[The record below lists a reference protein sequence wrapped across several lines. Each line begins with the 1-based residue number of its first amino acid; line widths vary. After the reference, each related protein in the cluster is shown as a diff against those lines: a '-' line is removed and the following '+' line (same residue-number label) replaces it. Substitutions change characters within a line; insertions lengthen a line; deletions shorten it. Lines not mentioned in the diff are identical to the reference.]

1 MTEERWVVDRLEGD
15 LAVVRT
21 ENGGLVNLPRWILP
35 TEAGEGTHL
44 EVAEQARGL
53 QTCTLTISVNPAAG
67 EAMRAEA
74 GAILHRLRGRDPG
87 GDLPL

>member
-1 MTEERWVVDRLEGD
+1 MTQGRWVVDRFEGD

-21 ENGGLVNLPRWILP
+21 ENGGFVNLPRWILP
-35 TEAGEGTHL
+35 AEAGEGTHL
-44 EVAEQARGL
+44 EVAAQAGDHR
-53 QTCTLTISVNPAAG
+53 TCTLTISVNTAAE